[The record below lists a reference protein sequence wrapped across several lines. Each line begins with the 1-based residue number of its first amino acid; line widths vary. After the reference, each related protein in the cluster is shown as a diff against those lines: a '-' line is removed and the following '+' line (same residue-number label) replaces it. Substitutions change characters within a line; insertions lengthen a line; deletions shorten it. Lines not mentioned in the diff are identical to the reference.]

1 MLKNIINIVL
11 STISNILNINANYNK
26 IKSKYNNLF
35 SNARI
40 IEEWL
45 NKNSLMRHEYKNQ
58 LAVLYSISNELTV
71 KEEIKEIIDKKLNAN
86 NQIVYDLYNI
96 PNGGLK
102 GLIYH
107 KTMNAREENINVVI
121 ESNLLSNNILIK
133 LNSKQI
139 KDLFIIISFL
149 YDKAIKEA
157 KKSRKKQ
164 IIIEIYEVNNKTS
177 IIISN
182 TYKKLNKIKP
192 DKKELN
198 FINKI
203 IKNNHLIEKSE
214 EVIDTYQV
222 RTISIR
228 HQVHSK
234 RDYYNAKK

>member
-1 MLKNIINIVL
+1 MLKNIIDIVL
-11 STISNILNINANYNK
+11 STISSILNINADYNK
-26 IKSKYNNLF
+26 LKNKYNILF
-35 SNARI
+35 SNVQI

-58 LAVLYSISNELTV
+58 LAILYSISNELTV

-102 GLIYH
+102 GLMYY
-107 KTMNAREENINVVI
+107 KTMSARNDNINVSI
-121 ESNLLSNNILIK
+121 ESNLLSNNSLTK
-133 LNSKQI
+133 LSSKQI

-157 KKSRKKQ
+157 KKSRKKT
-164 IIIEIYEVNNKTS
+164 IIIEIYELNNKIN

-182 TYKKLNKIKP
+182 TYKKANKIII
-192 DKKELN
+192 DKKEKN

-203 IKNNHLIEKSE
+203 IKNNHLIEKRE

-222 RTISIR
+222 RTISVR
-228 HQVHSK
+228 HQVYSK
-234 RDYYNAKK
+234 RAYYNAKK